1 MEELKKNIETKINTL
16 SKAINE
22 KVMSYDEEKNT
33 IDLLNAY
40 VTLYERIDKDE
51 TKAPE
56 GVLF

>member
-40 VTLYERIDKDE
+40 VTLYERIDKDDNE
-51 TKAPE
+51 KQAS
-56 GVLF
+56 

>member
-1 MEELKKNIETKINTL
+1 MNELRTNIETKINSL

-40 VTLYERIDKDE
+40 VTLYERIDKDDNE
-51 TKAPE
+51 KQAS
-56 GVLF
+56 